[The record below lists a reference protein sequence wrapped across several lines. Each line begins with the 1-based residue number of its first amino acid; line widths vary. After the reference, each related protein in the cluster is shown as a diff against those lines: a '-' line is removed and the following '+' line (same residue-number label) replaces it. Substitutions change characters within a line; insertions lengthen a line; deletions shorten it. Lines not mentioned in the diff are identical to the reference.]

1 MLAHRRLVLC
11 RLFKNKKNKNKTVK
25 KKNKKKEAQRRLVRG
40 VHKLRSVAL
49 EEGVG

>member
-11 RLFKNKKNKNKTVK
+11 RLFKNKKNKKMKNKTMK
-25 KKNKKKEAQRRLVRG
+25 RNKKKEVQRRLVRG

-49 EEGVG
+49 